1 MVEGGS
7 GQPLRERSVRA
18 SQCRRLVTALA
29 LAAALVVLAGIVA
42 PASPAGPACAEA
54 ILDDWT
60 RGALDASYSADCYEA
75 AIDALPEDL
84 RAYTTAAD
92 DISRV
97 AIDASRADAPTRQ
110 LASASASNESVRA
123 FPVTVVFLAA
133 IVTMLAASGVTASMI
148 RRRRA
153 R

>member
-1 MVEGGS
+1 MMVEGGS
-7 GQPLRERSVRA
+7 VRPLQATVRRRGVELAIAAIVFAVVAGCAYPSSARSE
-18 SQCRRLVTALA
+18 
-29 LAAALVVLAGIVA
+29 
-42 PASPAGPACAEA
+42 CADA

-60 RGALDASYSADCYEA
+60 KGTLRSTFPLDCYDA

-92 DISRV
+92 DISRA
-97 AIDASRADAPTRQ
+97 AIAASREDPTSRRLTAAPG
-110 LASASASNESVRA
+110 ANESVRA
-123 FPVTVVFLAA
+123 FPSTVAVFGVLVTLIAA
-133 IVTMLAASGVTASMI
+133 SGLAASLL